1 MVREAK
7 AIGQNKI
14 LGLGLFKQFR
24 LVGEKRQY
32 LTKDWILLSSSVYE
46 DMSLEDTGDF

>member
-1 MVREAK
+1 MKWIDSVLVSELQFGKRGK

-24 LVGEKRQY
+24 
-32 LTKDWILLSSSVYE
+32 DLLERRGSI
-46 DMSLEDTGDF
+46 